1 MKNYSEF
8 IAEGKKGPTPAGNV
22 ITATNPVAM
31 KSSMNPADE
40 SSEVLRRKLL
50 DIFYTKLEN
59 SEDKDAVNKC
69 VSTVVYCL
77 SKNMRVDTDVIN
89 LLAKKTGKEVK
100 DVVKTIE
107 NETNSYYGGADN
119 LYGRK

>member
-1 MKNYSEF
+1 MKNYLEF
-8 IAEGKKGPTPAGNV
+8 ITEGKKGPTPAGNV
-22 ITATNPVAM
+22 ITPTDPTAT
-31 KSSMNPADE
+31 KSSINPADDTVE
-40 SSEVLRRKLL
+40 DLRRKLL
-50 DIFYTKLEN
+50 DKFYTKLEKD
-59 SEDKDAVNKC
+59 EDKDVVNKC

-77 SKNMRVDTDVIN
+77 SKNMRVDSDIVN

-107 NETNSYYGGADN
+107 DETNSYYGGADN

>member
-22 ITATNPVAM
+22 ITPTSPSAM
-31 KSSMNPADE
+31 KSSINPADDT
-40 SSEVLRRKLL
+40 SETLRRRLL
-50 DIFYTKLEN
+50 DKFYTKVETD
-59 SEDKDAVNKC
+59 EDKDVVNKC

-77 SKNMRVDTDVIN
+77 SKNMRVDSDVVN
-89 LLAKKTGKEVK
+89 LLAKKTGKEIK

-107 NETNSYYGGADN
+107 DETNSYYGGADN

>member
-8 IAEGKKGPTPAGNV
+8 ITEGKKGPTPAGNV
-22 ITATNPVAM
+22 ITPTNAGAM
-31 KSSMNPADE
+31 KSTINTTDE
-40 SSEVLRRKLL
+40 TSEALRRNLL
-50 DIFYTKLEN
+50 DKFYTKLEN
-59 SEDKDAVNKC
+59 DEDKDAVNKC

-77 SKNMRVDTDVIN
+77 SKNMRVDSDIIE
-89 LLAKKTGKEVK
+89 LLAKKTGKDKK

-107 NETNSYYGGADN
+107 DETNSYYGGADN